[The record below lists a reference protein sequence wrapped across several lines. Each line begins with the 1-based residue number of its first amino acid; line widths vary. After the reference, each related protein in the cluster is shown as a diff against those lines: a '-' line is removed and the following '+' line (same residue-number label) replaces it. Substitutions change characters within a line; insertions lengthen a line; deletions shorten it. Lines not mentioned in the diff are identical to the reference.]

1 MIATDLNGDR
11 CWIAVKNA
19 KGEYQPLSGNETGL
33 LLFDFIC
40 GHRLKNG
47 IMPEYLVMIKT
58 IVTSD
63 MGEQIANHYGV
74 RTINV
79 LTGFKFIGEQIG
91 LLEKEGSAYSFR
103 RVLED
108 AM

>member
-1 MIATDLNGDR
+1 
-11 CWIAVKNA
+11 
-19 KGEYQPLSGNETGL
+19 
-33 LLFDFIC
+33 
-40 GHRLKNG
+40 
-47 IMPEYLVMIKT
+47 MIKT

-108 AM
+108 AMYLATAK